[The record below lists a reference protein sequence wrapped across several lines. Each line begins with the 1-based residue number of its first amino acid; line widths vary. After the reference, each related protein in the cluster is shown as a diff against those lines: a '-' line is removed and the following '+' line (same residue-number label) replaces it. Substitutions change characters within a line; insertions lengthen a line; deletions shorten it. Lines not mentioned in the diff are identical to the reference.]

1 MRISVRSSCYTRAGR
16 YDLRPSV
23 IGTMLLSGIVLTAQ
37 VSKPP
42 DDTSLAFEVATVKPI
57 PPDDQRE
64 VGIQP
69 LQPGGLFRAVG
80 LTLREFLRVAL
91 GTPAA
96 LLSGQV
102 VGGPAWIDT
111 ERFEIA
117 AKVPDVASLP
127 DSTPRAVI
135 MLRGLLDERFK
146 VTHHTEARELP
157 VFDLVAATPTRRPG
171 PGLQRTTVPCVSM
184 LAANA
189 ARDFSKLCGV
199 KRAGLGLLAG
209 TGISMA
215 LLAGL
220 LSHQPEVD
228 RIVRDRTGLLGDFDV
243 NLEWRPFS
251 ATADASAVDVS
262 LFAALREQLGLRLDS
277 ATGPVDVLVIDHA
290 ERPTPD

>member
-1 MRISVRSSCYTRAGR
+1 MRRSV
-16 YDLRPSV
+16 V
-23 IGTMLLSGIVLTAQ
+23 GTILLFSGIILTAQ

-42 DDTSLAFEVATVKPI
+42 DDTALAFEVATVKPI
-57 PPDDQRE
+57 PPDDQRQ

-80 LTLREFLRVAL
+80 LTLREFLRVAY

-96 LLSGQV
+96 LLSSQV
-102 VGGPAWIDT
+102 VGGPGWVDT
-111 ERFEIA
+111 ERFEIT
-117 AKVPDVASLP
+117 AKVPDVASRP
-127 DSTPRAVI
+127 DSARRTI
-135 MLRGLLDERFK
+135 TMLRALLSERFK
-146 VTHHTEARELP
+146 ATLHTEARQLP
-157 VFDLVAATPTRRPG
+157 VFDLVAATPTRPIG

-184 LAANA
+184 LAANSPT
-189 ARDFSKLCGV
+189 DFSKLCGV
-199 KRAGLGLLAG
+199 KRAGPGLLAG

-228 RIVRDRTGLLGDFDV
+228 RFVHDRTELLGDFDV

-251 ATADASAVDVS
+251 ATGDVPSTVDVS

-277 ATGPVDVLVIDHA
+277 TTGPVDVLVIDHA
-290 ERPTPD
+290 ERPMPD